1 MSRSFDSH
9 DEAVF
14 LRCDQ
19 PAVARRQLEMSIG
32 LVVVLLVATLIAMVA
47 APMLGP
53 TAESQV
59 ATLEAPLSTGKIV
72 HAAARVIPMYK
83 IQALEQTRIGKG
95 G

>member
-19 PAVARRQLEMSIG
+19 PGVARRQLEMSIG

-47 APMLGP
+47 APMMGP
-53 TAESQV
+53 TAQV
-59 ATLEAPLSTGKIV
+59 ATLDAPASSGKII
-72 HAAARVIPMYK
+72 HAAARMIPMYK
-83 IQALEQTRIGKG
+83 MQALEQARTGNG
-95 G
+95 T

>member
-19 PAVARRQLEMSIG
+19 PGVARRQLEMSIG

-47 APMLGP
+47 APMMGP
-53 TAESQV
+53 IAQAQV
-59 ATLEAPLSTGKIV
+59 ATLDAPAPTGKIV

-83 IQALEQTRIGKG
+83 MQALEQTRTGNG
-95 G
+95 T